1 MSCSGY
7 RSSKACSTNPANV
20 PRDKGALVSGNRG
33 GAALRVVVAVAVA
46 VVEAEVEGVDE
57 TRKTVLLFLLL
68 ARCCPGKDD
77 GVVRNDQHPFREGI
91 RTNTR
96 NVINF
101 MFHNIVLF
109 GFSST
114 SLL

>member
-20 PRDKGALVSGNRG
+20 PRDKGTLVSGNRG

-46 VVEAEVEGVDE
+46 VEGVDE
-57 TRKTVLLFLLL
+57 TRNTVLLFLLL

-91 RTNTR
+91 RTNAR